1 MLNSQFLKIL
11 FFTLCVFVI
20 SNKVKAQDLLILSNG
35 DSINCKIV
43 ETVNNKTI
51 YLIKE
56 NNTFAKRA
64 TNNYLIQKIEKSYYA
79 NTEKD
84 YSKSL
89 EFKNYTDLNSN
100 KNKTQFN
107 LLFGVNYTNYF
118 EMFRKD
124 KIAKVNEYNS
134 ILSSSI
140 NIDAEMRVWVASR
153 FALGVNYSY
162 YTAEAVDDNFEVYDD
177 FRNVYVKITIAD
189 KIVIQNF
196 SPTLY
201 YRTNLLPDKYTLN
214 MFAGAEYNRYRDNIK
229 VDTEDAEVLG
239 KSFGINFGASVER
252 KFSKGMLVGMKV
264 RYANS
269 VIDKIDF
276 LYNGDS
282 QEIELAGYDK
292 INLSRVSVGVYFGL
306 Y

>member
-1 MLNSQFLKIL
+1 MLKQKLTKIL
-11 FFTLCVFVI
+11 FCTLCFIVLY
-20 SNKVKAQDLLILSNG
+20 SKVNAQDLMILTNG
-35 DSINCKIV
+35 DSINCKIT
-43 ETVNNKTI
+43 ESVNNKTI

-56 NNTFAKRA
+56 NNSFTKRA

-84 YSKSL
+84 YSKSI
-89 EFKNYTDLNSN
+89 EFKNYTDISSNSN
-100 KNKTQFN
+100 KPQFN
-107 LLFGVNYTNYF
+107 LMFGLNYTNYF

-124 KIAKVNEYNS
+124 KLAKVNEYNS
-134 ILSSSI
+134 KLSSSI
-140 NIDAEMRVWVASR
+140 NLDAEMRVWVSRR

-162 YTAEAVDDNFEVYDD
+162 YTSEAIDDNYEVYDD
-177 FRNVYVKITIAD
+177 FRNKYVTITIAD
-189 KIVIQNF
+189 KITIQNF
-196 SPTLY
+196 SPVFY
-201 YRTNLLPDKYTLN
+201 YRTNLLPEKYTLN

-229 VDTEDAEVLG
+229 VDTEDAEIFG

-269 VIDKIDF
+269 VIDNIDF
-276 LYNGDS
+276 LYKENTD
-282 QEIELAGYDK
+282 EIELAGYDK
-292 INLSRVSVGVYFGL
+292 INLSRFSVGLYFGL

>member
-1 MLNSQFLKIL
+1 MFNNKLPKLLFCIL
-11 FFTLCVFVI
+11 CLIVI
-20 SNKVKAQDLLILSNG
+20 NTKVNAQDLMILTNG
-35 DSINCKIV
+35 DSINCKII
-43 ETVNNKTI
+43 ESVNNKTI

-56 NNTFAKRA
+56 NNSFAKRA
-64 TNNYLIQKIEKSYYA
+64 TNNYLIQKIDKAYYA

-89 EFKNYTDLNSN
+89 EFKNYTDINNNNKPQLN
-100 KNKTQFN
+100 
-107 LLFGVNYTNYF
+107 LMFGVNYTNYF
-118 EMFRKD
+118 DMFRKD
-124 KIAKVNEYNS
+124 KLAKVNEYNS
-134 ILSSSI
+134 KLSSSI
-140 NIDAEMRVWVASR
+140 NIDAEMRVWLAKR
-153 FALGVNYSY
+153 FAIGLNYSY
-162 YTAEAVDDNFEVYDD
+162 YTAEAIDDNFEVYDD
-177 FRNVYVKITIAD
+177 FWNKYVKITIAD
-189 KIVIQNF
+189 KISIQNF
-196 SPTLY
+196 SPVFY
-201 YRTNLLPDKYTLN
+201 YRTNLLPEKYTLN

-252 KFSKGMLVGMKV
+252 RFSKGMLVGMKV

-276 LYNGDS
+276 LYKGDS

-292 INLSRVSVGVYFGL
+292 INLSRFSVGMYFGL